1 MKDVCKYG
9 GKTKITGSYFFLV
22 ESTQKGQTEGKRV
35 RTLEAMPL
43 YLVDQLTDEEAMLA
57 YCKDTLHLTDP
68 RICLKKIKMY
78 SLLKI
83 NGALVYLTGRM
94 GDRVTT
100 ANAVQLI
107 LDPVLYQYVK
117 KISDIAAM
125 EVDEE
130 YLENRKISK
139 EENLELYDALIHKYE
154 TGILGKRIN
163 NVVGKLKEKRDVFQE
178 TAIIDQIHV
187 LMEILKLSTVDNN
200 GVDLKL
206 IDGAGKSGKAAINK
220 NISNLESAY
229 LITQSVTGLY
239 TKSIDLLRV

>member
-1 MKDVCKYG
+1 
-9 GKTKITGSYFFLV
+9 
-22 ESTQKGQTEGKRV
+22 
-35 RTLEAMPL
+35 MPL
-43 YLVDQLTDEEAMLA
+43 YIVDQLTDDEAMIG
-57 YCKDTLHLTDP
+57 YCRDTLKLANP

-117 KISDIAAM
+117 KISDVAAM

-163 NVVGKLKEKRDVFQE
+163 NVVGKLKAKRDVFQE
-178 TAIIDQIHV
+178 TAILDQIHV
-187 LMEILKLSTVDNN
+187 LMEILKLSTIDNN
-200 GVDLKL
+200 GIDLTIISGK
-206 IDGAGKSGKAAINK
+206 GKSGKASIGK
-220 NISNLESAY
+220 NISNLQSAY

>member
-1 MKDVCKYG
+1 M
-9 GKTKITGSYFFLV
+9 
-22 ESTQKGQTEGKRV
+22 

-43 YLVDQLTDEEAMLA
+43 YLVDQMIDDKAMLG
-57 YCKDTLHLTDP
+57 YCRDTLKLTDP

-83 NGALVYLTGRM
+83 NGALVYLTGRT

-107 LDPVLYQYVK
+107 LDPMLYQYVK
-117 KISDIAAM
+117 KLSDVAAT

-139 EENLELYDALIHKYE
+139 EENLKLYDALIHKYE
-154 TGILGKRIN
+154 TGIWGKRIN